1 MHKNCTRKF
10 LGLVA
15 TTAIAFTMIV
25 DVCSAKAIAAD
36 EIAFLPMTL
45 DNEFFVAMKNG
56 AEEKCKELGY
66 TLITQSGSGHSSAS
80 EQLQLME
87 NMIQKEVKAI
97 MMCPCSSTGLISGIK
112 KANAANIPVIILDAQ
127 VDQARLT
134 EEGGH
139 TEAYIGS
146 DNYRGGAVAG
156 EYVKKLA
163 TDIGRTLKTVILT
176 GVPGQESVDL
186 RRDGF
191 LDAAGESG
199 TVVALQNADYEFSK
213 ANDVMTN
220 ILTANDDIDLL
231 YACND
236 LMALGAYRAARQAG
250 RKDIITIGFDG
261 NSDALDSIINGE
273 LAGTVAQL
281 PAEMGIM
288 GVVAADK
295 LIKGQTVEKTT
306 FTDIKVVDKSN
317 VADFVEYVNKYSG
330 N

>member
-1 MHKNCTRKF
+1 MRTTNKQKV
-10 LGLVA
+10 LGLLTGVA
-15 TTAIAFTMIV
+15 MAFAV
-25 DVCSAKAIAAD
+25 FAGVCPAKAAAAD

-66 TLITQSGSGHSSAS
+66 TLIAQSGSGHASAS

-87 NMIQKEVKAI
+87 NMIQKGVKAI
-97 MMCPCSSTGLISGIK
+97 MICPCSSTGLISGIK
-112 KANAANIPVIILDAQ
+112 KANAAGIPVIILDAQ
-127 VDQARLT
+127 VDQEKLA
-134 EEGGH
+134 EEGAK

-146 DNYRGGAVAG
+146 DNYRGGSVAG
-156 EYVKKLA
+156 EYAKKLA
-163 TDIGRTLKTVILT
+163 GEAGRKLKTVILT
-176 GVPGQESVDL
+176 GVPGQENMDF

-191 LDAAGESG
+191 VDAAGDSIE
-199 TVVALQNADYEFSK
+199 VVAIQNADSEFSK

-220 ILTANDDIDLL
+220 ILTANDDVELV

-250 RKDIITIGFDG
+250 KKDIKAIGFDG
-261 NSDALDSIINGE
+261 NSDALRSIQDGE

-281 PAEMGIM
+281 PAEMGIK
-288 GVVAADK
+288 GIEAAHK
-295 LIKGQTVEKTT
+295 IISGETVPKTT
-306 FTDIKVVDKSN
+306 FTDIKVVDGAN
-317 VADFVEYVNKYSG
+317 VKEFVEYVNKYSG